1 VEIPSGPASSLRRR
15 LFGEG
20 EDPHPVVLV
29 AGAVVVVVGVVLRFW
44 TPSALWL
51 DEALTVNIARLPL
64 HHIPDA
70 LSHDGSPPLYYVLLH
85 FWTGAFGTGDFA
97 ARSLSG
103 VISVAALPPFWIA
116 GKRLGGRT
124 VAWVVFFLALTSPFA
139 IAYATSARMY
149 SLMILLCVLG
159 FIAVSRALDDPTLG
173 RLAEVAVVT
182 AALLYTHY
190 WGLYLVAVTAAWLLW
205 KDRSAGRTGVGVAG
219 TAGEVL
225 AGRTVLKAV
234 GAGCLLWLPWAP
246 VFAFQTLHTG
256 TPWTSAAGP
265 GDLLGVFSDYAGSGP
280 WATLLMF
287 ATFALFILG
296 VFGRPAGAHHG
307 GSRPADW
314 STAPP
319 AGVDRAVIV
328 SLRPRPE
335 TGPLAA
341 ITIGTLTLAVLLGA
355 LANAAFVARYTS
367 VVLPLFLLV
376 VAAGVAAFPSRR
388 FQVGCVSVLCV
399 AGLLTGYSENA
410 QQRTQAVQIASVLN
424 SQAQPGDMV
433 VYCPDQLGP
442 AVHRLIHVPDLVELT
457 FPRAIG
463 PERVDWVDY
472 KQTVAGADVGQFA
485 QDLLN
490 RLGGGRTLWLV
501 WRDGY
506 PGLGGDCG
514 YLNAWLGLLRS
525 PGPTV
530 VRANGARFYEYANLT
545 RFAP

>member
-1 VEIPSGPASSLRRR
+1 
-15 LFGEG
+15 
-20 EDPHPVVLV
+20 VLV
-29 AGAVVVVVGVVLRFW
+29 AGALVVVVGLVLRFW
-44 TPSALWL
+44 TSSALWL
-51 DEALTVNIARLPL
+51 DEALTVNVAHLPL
-64 HHIPDA
+64 HQIPEA

-85 FWTGAFGTGDFA
+85 YWTGVFGTGDFA

-103 VISVAALPPFWIA
+103 VSSVAALPLFWIA

-124 VAWVVFFLALTSPFA
+124 VAWVVFFLAVTSPFA
-139 IAYATSARMY
+139 IGYATSARMY
-149 SLMILLCVLG
+149 SVMILLCVAG
-159 FIAVSRALDDPTLG
+159 FIALSRALEDPTLG
-173 RLAEVAVVT
+173 RLAEVALVT

-190 WGLYLVAVTAAWLLW
+190 WGLYLIAVTATWLLW
-205 KDRSAGRTGVGVAG
+205 SDRSAGRTGEGS
-219 TAGEVL
+219 
-225 AGRTVLKAV
+225 AGRTVLKAI

-256 TPWTSAAGP
+256 TPWTSPAGP
-265 GDLLGVFSDYAGSGP
+265 GDLLGVFADYSGSGP

-296 VFGRPAGAHHG
+296 VFGRPAGPHYG
-307 GSRPADW
+307 ESRPADW
-314 STAPP
+314 SPEP
-319 AGVDRAVIV
+319 AGGDRAVIV
-328 SLRPRPE
+328 SLRPRRE
-335 TGPLAA
+335 TGPLAT
-341 ITIGTLTLAVLLGA
+341 ITVGTLALAVLLGA
-355 LANAAFVARYTS
+355 LANAAFVARYTA

-388 FQVGCVSVLCV
+388 FQVGCVSVLCL

-442 AVHRLIHVPDLVELT
+442 AVHRLMHVSGLVELT

-472 KQTVAGADVGQFA
+472 KKIIAGTDVGQFA

-490 RLGGGRTLWLV
+490 RLAGGRTLWLV

>member
-1 VEIPSGPASSLRRR
+1 VEIPSGLASSLRRR

-20 EDPHPVVLV
+20 EDPHPVLLV
-29 AGAVVVVVGVVLRFW
+29 GGALVVVVGVVLRFW
-44 TPSALWL
+44 TSSALWL
-51 DEALTVNIARLPL
+51 DEALTVNIAHLPL
-64 HHIPDA
+64 HQIPDA

-103 VISVAALPPFWIA
+103 VSSVAALPFFWIA

-124 VAWVVFFLALTSPFA
+124 VAWVVFFLAVTSPFA
-139 IAYATSARMY
+139 IGYATSARMY

-159 FIAVSRALDDPTLG
+159 FIAVSRALDDPTMG
-173 RLAEVAVVT
+173 RLAEVALVT

-205 KDRSAGRTGVGVAG
+205 SDRSAGRTGEGSA
-219 TAGEVL
+219 A
-225 AGRTVLKAV
+225 RTVLKAI

-256 TPWTSAAGP
+256 TPWTSPAGP
-265 GDLLGVFSDYAGSGP
+265 GDLLGVFSDYSGSGP

-296 VFGRPAGAHHG
+296 VFGRPAAPHHG
-307 GSRPADW
+307 ESRPADR
-314 STAPP
+314 SPEP
-319 AGVDRAVIV
+319 AGGDRAVIV
-328 SLRPRPE
+328 SLRPRQE
-335 TGPLAA
+335 TGPLAT
-341 ITIGTLTLAVLLGA
+341 ITVGTLALAVLLGA
-355 LANAAFVARYTS
+355 LANAAFVARYTA

-388 FQVGCVSVLCV
+388 FQVGCVSVLCL
-399 AGLLTGYSENA
+399 AGLLTGCSENA
-410 QQRTQAVQIASVLN
+410 QQRTQAVRIASVLD
-424 SQAQPGDMV
+424 SQARPGDMV
-433 VYCPDQLGP
+433 VYCPDQMGP
-442 AVHRLIHVPDLVELT
+442 AVHRLIHVPGLVELT

-472 KQTVAGADVGQFA
+472 KKTIAGTDVGQFA
-485 QDLLN
+485 QDLLS
-490 RLGGGRTLWLV
+490 RLAGGRTLWLV

-514 YLNAWLGLLRS
+514 YLDAWLGLLRS

-530 VRANGARFYEYANLT
+530 VRANGARFYEYANLS